1 MSDAKILECPSCG
14 ARIISDSRIC
24 AYCGSQIVLP
34 EEEKKS
40 YAADIQNSQQVIPQ
54 EYTRTVY
61 IQREQKTTSGLA
73 VAAFILTLF
82 GFGPISFFMGIA
94 ANSRI
99 SKPDS
104 NLTGRGFAAAAIII
118 SALQIIFWIIWGI
131 TLRSAA
137 SYY

>member
-14 ARIISDSRIC
+14 ARIISDSRVC

-34 EEEKKS
+34 EEKKKS
-40 YAADIQNSQQVIPQ
+40 STADIQNSQQVIPQ
-54 EYTRTVY
+54 EYTRTAY
-61 IQREQKTTSGLA
+61 IQREQKTKSGLA
-73 VAAFILTLF
+73 VAAFILSLF

-104 NLTGRGFAAAAIII
+104 NLTGRGFAVAAIII
-118 SALQIIFWIIWGI
+118 SALQMIYWI
-131 TLRSAA
+131 TLGTSLCSIAN
-137 SYY
+137 Y